1 MMMIDLVK
9 QFKQQKSQIRM
20 NNKLILIVED
30 EEDILE
36 LLEYTLQK
44 EGYETIGF
52 LTIDNNVRKVLDE
65 EQIDLIL
72 MDRNLPGIEGT
83 TFISEIKQQGY
94 ANPVIYVTAKDK
106 DEDIIDG
113 FDNHA
118 DDYITK
124 PFNIKEL
131 CARIKAVIK
140 RSSKEVDVLKVKDII
155 YKSSNKK
162 FYIDNEEIELT
173 HLEHDL
179 LLEFIKNKDIL
190 LSREH
195 LLNSVWQDSFEKK
208 EKTVNVAIKR
218 LKAKIDPDAK
228 KEYIRSIRGEGY
240 IFC

>member
-1 MMMIDLVK
+1 
-9 QFKQQKSQIRM
+9 M

-52 LTIDNNVRKVLDE
+52 LSIDKNVRKVLDE

-83 TFISEIKQQGY
+83 TFINEIKKQGY
-94 ANPVIYVTAKDK
+94 SNPVIYVTAKDN
-106 DEDIIDG
+106 DEDIIEG
-113 FDNHA
+113 FDSHA

-124 PFNIKEL
+124 PFNLKEL

-140 RSSKEVDVLKVKDII
+140 RSSKEVDVLKVKDIV

-162 FYIDNEEIELT
+162 FFIDEEEIELT

-190 LSREH
+190 MTREH
-195 LLNSVWQDSFEKK
+195 LLNKVWEDSFDKK

-218 LKAKIDPDAK
+218 LKAKIDPDGTK
-228 KEYIRSIRGEGY
+228 DYIRSIRGEGY

>member
-1 MMMIDLVK
+1 
-9 QFKQQKSQIRM
+9 M

-30 EEDILE
+30 EQDILE

-52 LTIDNNVRKVLDE
+52 LTIDKNVRKVLDE

-83 TFISEIKQQGY
+83 TFINEIKKQGY
-94 ANPVIYVTAKDK
+94 TNPVIYVTAKDD
-106 DEDIIDG
+106 DENIIEG
-113 FDNHA
+113 FDSHA

-140 RSSKEVDVLKVKDII
+140 RSSKDVDVLKVRDIV
-155 YKSSNKK
+155 YKSSNRK
-162 FYIDNEEIELT
+162 FYINDLQIELT

-179 LLEFIKNKDIL
+179 LLEFMKNKDIL
-190 LSREH
+190 MTREH
-195 LLNSVWQDSFEKK
+195 LLNSVWQDSFDKK
-208 EKTVNVAIKR
+208 IKTVNVAIKR
-218 LKAKIDPDAK
+218 LKSKIDPEAN
-228 KEYIRSIRGEGY
+228 KEYIKSIRGEGY

>member
-1 MMMIDLVK
+1 
-9 QFKQQKSQIRM
+9 M

-44 EGYETIGF
+44 EGYETVGF
-52 LTIDNNVRKVLDE
+52 LTIDKNVRKVLDE

-83 TFISEIKQQGY
+83 TFINEIKKQGY
-94 ANPVIYVTAKDK
+94 SNPVIYVTAKDN
-106 DEDIIDG
+106 DEDIIEG
-113 FDNHA
+113 FDSYA

-131 CARIKAVIK
+131 CARVKAVIK
-140 RSSKEVDVLKVKDII
+140 RSSKDIDVLKVRDIV

-162 FYIDNEEIELT
+162 FSIEDIEIELT

-190 LSREH
+190 MTREH
-195 LLNSVWQDSFEKK
+195 LLNSVWQDSFDKK
-208 EKTVNVAIKR
+208 VKTVNVAIKR
-218 LKAKIDPDAK
+218 LKAKIDPEGTKD
-228 KEYIRSIRGEGY
+228 YIKSIRGEGY

>member
-1 MMMIDLVK
+1 
-9 QFKQQKSQIRM
+9 M

-52 LTIDNNVRKVLDE
+52 LNIDKNVRNVLNE

-83 TFISEIKQQGY
+83 SFINEIKQQGY
-94 ANPVIYVTAKDK
+94 SNPVIYVTAKDR

-113 FDNHA
+113 FDSHA

-124 PFNIKEL
+124 PFNLKEL

-140 RSSKEVDVLKVKDII
+140 RSSKDIDVLKVKDIV

-162 FYIDNEEIELT
+162 FYIDDLELELT

-190 LSREH
+190 MTREH

-218 LKAKIDPDAK
+218 LKAKIDPNGK
-228 KEYIRSIRGEGY
+228 KDYIRSIRGEGY

>member
-1 MMMIDLVK
+1 MGFIIQLWFIYLLESMCESWV
-9 QFKQQKSQIRM
+9 
-20 NNKLILIVED
+20 ILIIED

-52 LTIDNNVRKVLDE
+52 LTVDKNVRNILDE
-65 EQIDLIL
+65 ENIDLIL

-83 TFISEIKQQGY
+83 TFINEIKKQGY
-94 ANPVIYVTAKDK
+94 SNPVIYVTAKDN
-106 DEDIIDG
+106 DEDIIQG
-113 FDNHA
+113 FDSHA

-124 PFNIKEL
+124 PFNLKEL
-131 CARIKAVIK
+131 CARVKAVIK
-140 RSSKEVDVLKVKDII
+140 RTSKEVDVLKIKDIV

-162 FYIDNEEIELT
+162 FYIDNIEVELT
-173 HLEHDL
+173 NLEHDL

-190 LSREH
+190 MTREH
-195 LLNSVWQDSFEKK
+195 LLNTVWEDSFDKK

-218 LKAKIDPDAK
+218 LKAKIDPDGTK
-228 KEYIRSIRGEGY
+228 DYIRSVRGEGY

>member
-1 MMMIDLVK
+1 
-9 QFKQQKSQIRM
+9 M

-52 LTIDNNVRKVLDE
+52 LTIDKNVRNILNE
-65 EQIDLIL
+65 EHIDLIL

-83 TFISEIKQQGY
+83 TFINEIKQQGY
-94 ANPVIYVTAKDK
+94 CNPVIYVTAKDK

-113 FDNHA
+113 FDSHA

-124 PFNIKEL
+124 PFNMKEL

-140 RSSKEVDVLKVKDII
+140 RTSKDIDILKVKDIV
-155 YKSSNKK
+155 YKASNKK
-162 FYIDNEEIELT
+162 FYIDDNEVDLT

-190 LSREH
+190 MTREH
-195 LLNSVWQDSFEKK
+195 LLNSVWQDSFDKK

-218 LKAKIDPDAK
+218 LKAKIDPEGN

>member
-1 MMMIDLVK
+1 MMKDQIKKL
-9 QFKQQKSQIRM
+9 QQQKSQIQM
-20 NNKLILIVED
+20 SNKLILIVED

-52 LTIDNNVRKVLDE
+52 LTIDKNVRKVLDE
-65 EQIDLIL
+65 ENIDLIL

-83 TFISEIKQQGY
+83 TFINEIKKQGY
-94 ANPVIYVTAKDK
+94 SNPVIYVTAKDN
-106 DEDIIDG
+106 DDDIIEG
-113 FDNHA
+113 FNSYA

-131 CARIKAVIK
+131 CARVKAVIK
-140 RSSKEVDVLKVKDII
+140 RSSKDIDILKVRDIV

-162 FYIDNEEIELT
+162 FSIEDVEIDLT

-190 LSREH
+190 MTREH
-195 LLNSVWQDSFEKK
+195 LLNSVWQDSFDKK
-208 EKTVNVAIKR
+208 IKTVNVAIKR
-218 LKAKIDPDAK
+218 LKAKIDPDGK

>member
-1 MMMIDLVK
+1 
-9 QFKQQKSQIRM
+9 M

-52 LTIDNNVRKVLDE
+52 LNIDKNVKNVLNE
-65 EQIDLIL
+65 EQIDLII

-83 TFISEIKQQGY
+83 SFINEIKQQGFT
-94 ANPVIYVTAKDK
+94 NPVIYVTAKDR
-106 DEDIIDG
+106 DEDIIEG
-113 FDNHA
+113 FDSHA

-124 PFNIKEL
+124 PFNLKEL
-131 CARIKAVIK
+131 CARVKAVIK
-140 RSSKEVDVLKVKDII
+140 RSSKDIDVLKVKDIV

-162 FYIDNEEIELT
+162 FYIDENEIELT

-190 LSREH
+190 MTREH

-218 LKAKIDPDAK
+218 LKAKIDPEGEKD
-228 KEYIRSIRGEGY
+228 YIRSIRGEGY

>member
-1 MMMIDLVK
+1 
-9 QFKQQKSQIRM
+9 M

-52 LTIDNNVRKVLDE
+52 LNIDKNVRNVLNE

-83 TFISEIKQQGY
+83 TFINEIKKQGY
-94 ANPVIYVTAKDK
+94 SNPVIYVTAKDN
-106 DEDIIDG
+106 DEDIIQG
-113 FDNHA
+113 FDSHA

-124 PFNIKEL
+124 PFNLKEL
-131 CARIKAVIK
+131 CARVKAVIK
-140 RSSKEVDVLKVKDII
+140 RSSKEVDVLKIKDIV

-162 FYIDNEEIELT
+162 FYIDNIEVELT
-173 HLEHDL
+173 NLEHDL

-190 LSREH
+190 MTREH
-195 LLNSVWQDSFEKK
+195 LLNTVWEDSFDKK

-218 LKAKIDPDAK
+218 LKAKIDPDGTK
-228 KEYIRSIRGEGY
+228 DYIRSVRGEGY

>member
-1 MMMIDLVK
+1 
-9 QFKQQKSQIRM
+9 M

-52 LTIDNNVRKVLDE
+52 LNIDKNVRNVLNE
-65 EQIDLIL
+65 EQIDLII

-83 TFISEIKQQGY
+83 SFINEIKQQGFT
-94 ANPVIYVTAKDK
+94 NPVIYVTAKDR
-106 DEDIIDG
+106 DEDIIEG
-113 FDNHA
+113 FDSHA

-124 PFNIKEL
+124 PFNLKEL
-131 CARIKAVIK
+131 CARVKAVIK
-140 RSSKEVDVLKVKDII
+140 RSSKDIDVLKVKDIV

-162 FYIDNEEIELT
+162 FYIDENEIELT

-190 LSREH
+190 MTREH

-218 LKAKIDPDAK
+218 LKAKIDPEGEKD
-228 KEYIRSIRGEGY
+228 YIRSIRGEGY

>member
-1 MMMIDLVK
+1 
-9 QFKQQKSQIRM
+9 M
-20 NNKLILIVED
+20 NKKLILIVED

-52 LTIDNNVRKVLDE
+52 LTIDKNVKKVLDE

-83 TFISEIKQQGY
+83 SFINEIKSQGY
-94 ANPVIYVTAKDK
+94 TNPVIYVTAKDNE
-106 DEDIIDG
+106 DDIIDG
-113 FDNHA
+113 FNSHA

-124 PFNIKEL
+124 PFNLKEL
-131 CARIKAVIK
+131 CARVKAVIK
-140 RSSKEVDVLKVKDII
+140 RSSKESDVIKVKDII

-162 FYIDNEEIELT
+162 FFVNDTEVELT

-190 LSREH
+190 MSREY
-195 LLNSVWQDSFEKK
+195 LLNTVWKDSLDKK

-218 LKAKIDPDAK
+218 LKAKIDPNGE
-228 KEYIRSIRGEGY
+228 KEYIKSVRGEGY

>member
-1 MMMIDLVK
+1 M
-9 QFKQQKSQIRM
+9 S
-20 NNKLILIVED
+20 NKLILIIED

-52 LTIDNNVRKVLDE
+52 LTVDKNVRNILDE
-65 EQIDLIL
+65 ENIDLIL

-83 TFISEIKQQGY
+83 TFINEIKKQGY
-94 ANPVIYVTAKDK
+94 SNPVIYVTAKDN
-106 DEDIIDG
+106 DEDIIQG
-113 FDNHA
+113 FDSHA

-124 PFNIKEL
+124 PFNLKEL
-131 CARIKAVIK
+131 CARVKAVIK
-140 RSSKEVDVLKVKDII
+140 RSSKEVDVLKIKDIV

-162 FYIDNEEIELT
+162 FYIDNIEVELT
-173 HLEHDL
+173 NLEHDL

-190 LSREH
+190 MTREH
-195 LLNSVWQDSFEKK
+195 LLNTVWEDSFDKK

-218 LKAKIDPDAK
+218 LKAKIDPDGTK
-228 KEYIRSIRGEGY
+228 DYIRSVRGEGY

>member
-1 MMMIDLVK
+1 
-9 QFKQQKSQIRM
+9 M
-20 NNKLILIVED
+20 NNKLILIIED

-52 LTIDNNVRKVLDE
+52 LTIDKNVKKVLDE
-65 EQIDLIL
+65 EKIDLIL
-72 MDRNLPGIEGT
+72 MDRNLPGVEGT
-83 TFISEIKQQGY
+83 SFINEIKKQGY
-94 ANPVIYVTAKDK
+94 STPVIYVTAKDK

-113 FDNHA
+113 FDSYA

-140 RSSKEVDVLKVKDII
+140 RSSKEVDVLKIKDIV

-162 FYIDNEEIELT
+162 FYINEEELELT

-179 LLEFIKNKDIL
+179 LLEFIRNKDIL
-190 LSREH
+190 MTREH
-195 LLNSVWQDSFEKK
+195 LLNTVWQDSLDKK

-218 LKAKIDPDAK
+218 LKAKIDPNGEKD
-228 KEYIRSIRGEGY
+228 YIRSVRGEGY